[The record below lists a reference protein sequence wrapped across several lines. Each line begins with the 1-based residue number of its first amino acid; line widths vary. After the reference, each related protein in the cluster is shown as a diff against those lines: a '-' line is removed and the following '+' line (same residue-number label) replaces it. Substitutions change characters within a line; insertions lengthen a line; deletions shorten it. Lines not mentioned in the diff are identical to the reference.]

1 MCNKSEGLNQATAAE
16 FFELGLGEPILIS
29 AEHNQGIPELIETS
43 IPLLPQSFEDNKT
56 EVKGIA
62 VAVLGR
68 PNVGKSTLIN
78 RILGEERVLAI
89 DSPGTTRDTI
99 FIPFE
104 REGEQYTL
112 IDTAGIRRKRSV
124 EEKVEKLSLIHISE
138 PTRPY

>member
-1 MCNKSEGLNQATAAE
+1 V
-16 FFELGLGEPILIS
+16 FELGLGKPVLIS
-29 AEHNQGIPELIETS
+29 SEHNQGISELIEIT

-62 VAVLGR
+62 VSVLGR

-89 DSPGTTRDTI
+89 DIPGTTRDTI

-104 REGEQYTL
+104 REGAL
-112 IDTAGIRRKRSV
+112 
-124 EEKVEKLSLIHISE
+124 
-138 PTRPY
+138 

>member
-1 MCNKSEGLNQATAAE
+1 M
-16 FFELGLGEPILIS
+16 
-29 AEHNQGIPELIETS
+29 IEAS
-43 IPLLPQSFEDNKT
+43 IPLLPQSFDDNKT

-89 DSPGTTRDTI
+89 DIPGTTRDTI

-124 EEKVEKLSLIHISE
+124 KEKVEKFSIIKGD
-138 PTRPY
+138 RCA

>member
-1 MCNKSEGLNQATAAE
+1 MCNKAEGLNQATAAE

-29 AEHNQGIPELIETS
+29 AEHNQGILELIEITL
-43 IPLLPQSFEDNKT
+43 PLLPHSFEDNKA
-56 EVKGIA
+56 EVNGIA

-89 DSPGTTRDTI
+89 DIPGTTRDTI

-104 REGEQYTL
+104 REDQQYTL
-112 IDTAGIRRKRSV
+112 D
-124 EEKVEKLSLIHISE
+124 
-138 PTRPY
+138 